1 MLRSVSF
8 VLIGFVIACAA
19 PDIEV
24 TDISQQELQA
34 AEVGEL
40 LLVDVRSAKE
50 FAGGHVPGALNIPH
64 DELGDRLAELGE
76 ARDHPVVVYC
86 QSGRRAGMASTT
98 LIEAGFVDVRHL
110 AGDMSGWR
118 AAELPIE

>member
-1 MLRSVSF
+1 MLRSLSI
-8 VLIGFVIACAA
+8 VLIGFVMACAA
-19 PDIEV
+19 PNIEV

-34 AEVGEL
+34 ADAGEL
-40 LLVDVRSAKE
+40 LIVDVRSPKE
-50 FAGGHVPGALNIPH
+50 FAEGHVPGALNIPH

-76 ARDHPVVVYC
+76 ARDRPVVLYC

-98 LIEAGFVDVRHL
+98 LIGAGFVDVRHL
-110 AGDMSGWR
+110 DGDMSGWR